1 MRCGAVRC
9 GWSSQTVDCGCF
21 LAAAAFPAPPSY
33 SATLPAP
40 ALRSREAKKIF
51 ECALVESRRMSMSFI
66 TPEHIFLALLS
77 VGDSESRSV
86 MQT

>member
-1 MRCGAVRC
+1 
-9 GWSSQTVDCGCF
+9 
-21 LAAAAFPAPPSY
+21 
-33 SATLPAP
+33 
-40 ALRSREAKKIF
+40 
-51 ECALVESRRMSMSFI
+51 MSMSFI